1 MRMQQVAL
9 IIKFPLLTRMKQKWM
24 LKIPFF
30 FKTFNICSAQ
40 MSGSGVRQQ
49 IPDVLSSAQLK
60 NLELKSLTIN
70 RTFSHRGI
78 HTDPK

>member
-1 MRMQQVAL
+1 M
-9 IIKFPLLTRMKQKWM
+9 QKWM

-60 NLELKSLTIN
+60 NLELKSLTNNFTVDIY
-70 RTFSHRGI
+70 TQPVLPATKTWMDAGSDLAGAQV
-78 HTDPK
+78 